1 MHVTIAVADDH
12 RLVREGIRRLL
23 ESRAGF
29 EVVGEAASGEDA
41 ERLILELR
49 PRVALLDIGM
59 SGISGIEVTRR
70 IRRAGVATRVVV
82 LSMNDCRESVDDALR
97 AGASA
102 YVVKHASPGDLFE
115 AIEAACNGSTY
126 LSPPLS
132 RSAPDAPGPSSAGA
146 GRGVAALTD
155 REREV
160 LRLIAE
166 GYSSKGIAALLG
178 VSYKTVETHRTN
190 LMDKVGIHKV
200 PGLVRLAIRDG
211 LVTP

>member
-1 MHVTIAVADDH
+1 MSITIVVADDH
-12 RLVREGIRRLL
+12 QLVREGVRRVL
-23 ESRAGF
+23 ESRTAF
-29 EVVGEAASGEDA
+29 QVVGEAADGEAA

-49 PRVALLDIGM
+49 PRVALLDLGM

-70 IRRAGVATRVVV
+70 IRAAGVPTRVVL
-82 LSMNDCRESVDDALR
+82 LSMNGDREVVGDALR

-102 YVVKHASPGDLFE
+102 YVVKNASSDDLFE
-115 AIEAACNGSTY
+115 AIDAVCSGSTY

-132 RSAPDAPGPSSAGA
+132 SSAVAAPGSPSEGS
-146 GRGVAALTD
+146 GRGVAALTE

-178 VSYKTVETHRTN
+178 VSYKTIETHRTN

-200 PGLVRLAIRDG
+200 SGLVRLAIRDG
-211 LVTP
+211 LVAP

>member
-1 MHVTIAVADDH
+1 MNVTIVVAGDH
-12 RLVREGIRRLL
+12 QLVREGIRRLV
-23 ESRAGF
+23 ESRAGV
-29 EVVGEAASGEDA
+29 EVVGEAANGEDA

-49 PRVALLDIGM
+49 PHVALLDIGP
-59 SGISGIEVTRR
+59 SGLSGIEVTRR
-70 IRRAGVATRVVV
+70 IRRAGVLTRVVV
-82 LSMNDCRESVDDALR
+82 LSMNESREIAGDALR

-102 YVVKHASPGDLFE
+102 YVVKNASSGDLFE
-115 AIEAACNGSTY
+115 AIDAAASGSTY
-126 LSPPLS
+126 LSPSLS
-132 RSAPDAPGPSSAGA
+132 RSAAAAGGNSSTGA
-146 GRGVAALTD
+146 RRGVAVLTG

-160 LRLIAE
+160 LRLIAD
-166 GYSSKGIAALLG
+166 GHSSKEIAELLG

>member
-1 MHVTIAVADDH
+1 MSITIVVADDH

-23 ESRAGF
+23 ESSSAF
-29 EVVGEAASGEDA
+29 EVVGEAADGECA

-49 PRVALLDIGM
+49 PRVALLDVAM

-70 IRRAGVATRVVV
+70 VRAAGVPTRVVL
-82 LSMNDCRESVDDALR
+82 LSMNENREVVVDALR

-102 YVVKHASPGDLFE
+102 YVGKNASSDDLFE
-115 AIEAACNGSTY
+115 AIDAVCSGSTY
-126 LSPPLS
+126 LSSPLL
-132 RSAPDAPGPSSAGA
+132 RSAVEPPEAASAGS
-146 GRGVAALTD
+146 GGGVAALTD

-166 GYSSKGIAALLG
+166 GHSSKGIAALLG
-178 VSYKTVETHRTN
+178 VSYKTIETHRTN

-200 PGLVRLAIRDG
+200 SGLVRLAIRDG